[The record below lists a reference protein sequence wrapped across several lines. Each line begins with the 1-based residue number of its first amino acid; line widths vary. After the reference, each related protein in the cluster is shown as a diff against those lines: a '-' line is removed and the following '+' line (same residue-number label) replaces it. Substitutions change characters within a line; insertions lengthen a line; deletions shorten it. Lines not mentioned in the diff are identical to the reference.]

1 EPHRLSGGQ
10 KQRVA
15 IARVLAVSPQ
25 VIILDEAIAMLYLKG
40 RSEIMKTEA
49 NVRGKHRLS
58 LITITHELKEVEE
71 QEHIMVINTGEIWK
85 ESTAREIFTEYE
97 SLQKIGLD
105 VPFIAHLSEEL
116 KQLNISMPTEPL
128 NHEELLE
135 DLWILHSK
143 M

>member
-1 EPHRLSGGQ
+1 
-10 KQRVA
+10 
-15 IARVLAVSPQ
+15 
-25 VIILDEAIAMLYLKG
+25 EATDMHDTEA
-40 RSEIMKTEA
+40 RSEIKKTVA

-58 LITITHELKEVEE
+58 LITITHDLQEVVEAE
-71 QEHIMVINTGEIWK
+71 RVIVMNRDEIWK
-85 ESTAREIFTEYE
+85 ESTPREIFTEYE

-116 KQLNISMPTEPL
+116 KQLNISMQTAPL

-135 DLWILHSK
+135 ELWILHSN